1 MWNGKGRSGIGDTN
15 IQGTWEDWGGLS
27 PNGREY
33 KNALTQEARNL
44 SGADYWH
51 VRKADTPDQEPDV
64 WKNGKANI
72 KAFADAPKKPA
83 KKRSAFERICTME
96 TAYERLQEQLE
107 ELDEEYYDHQLELE
121 DWLYARKIITEKLD
135 KQWKKICKARGW
147 DADEEDSNIA
157 AGIRESAMSQLA
169 QDMQQKKHSHWTEQP
184 VAEGNSFWHD
194 VFYGLD
200 ESNAYRKLYFFVK
213 RLFK

>member
-1 MWNGKGRSGIGDTN
+1 MPRMFITQSWVGASEYDEGDTYNGEQIGNRNQKSVGVHITRSGDN
-15 IQGTWEDWGGLS
+15 WYA
-27 PNGREY
+27 N
-33 KNALTQEARNL
+33 TQA
-44 SGADYWH
+44 Y
-51 VRKADTPDQEPDV
+51 ADTP
-64 WKNGKANI
+64 
-72 KAFADAPKKPA
+72 KKPV

-107 ELDEEYYDHQLELE
+107 ELDEDYYSNQLELE

-147 DADEEDSNIA
+147 DADEEDANIA
-157 AGIRESAMSQLA
+157 VGIRESAMSQLA
-169 QDMQQKKHSHWTEQP
+169 QDMQQKKHSPWTEQP
-184 VAEGNSFWHD
+184 VAKEDSFWYD

-200 ESNAYRKLYFFVK
+200 ESNTYRKLYFFVK